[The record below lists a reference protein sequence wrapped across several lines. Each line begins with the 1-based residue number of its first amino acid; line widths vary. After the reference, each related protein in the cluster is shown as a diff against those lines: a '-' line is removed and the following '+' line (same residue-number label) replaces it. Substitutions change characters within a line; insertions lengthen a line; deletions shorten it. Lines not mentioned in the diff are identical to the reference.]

1 MIIFDHSLL
10 ENLSLG
16 IYKVTFTFIPP
27 LWLLLYVLV
36 LGVPLSWS
44 DPLETVFHRT
54 VLIPFSYST
63 VLSLASLTRL
73 IPAYQQHNDDSAP
86 NS

>member
-16 IYKVTFTFIPP
+16 IYKVTFTFSPP

-36 LGVPLSWS
+36 FGVPLSWS
-44 DPLETVFHRT
+44 DPLEIVFHRT
-54 VLIPFSYST
+54 SLIPFSLYCAFPGQS
-63 VLSLASLTRL
+63 
-73 IPAYQQHNDDSAP
+73 YQTHPCVSA
-86 NS
+86 NTQ